1 MNAIDIL
8 SIHDQILKDY
18 NKNDNYVPSDATLSN
33 QSKWQSL
40 YSEISDNTSDDI
52 LTDIKKKFETT
63 QNQTFRDNFNFY
75 IMQSLS
81 LLDEYTKIK
90 KSLQKVQFL
99 KRSNLTEDSKKQRLQ
114 TIIDQYM
121 NILKEFFPCYYEIY
135 QNMYTETEKTPKKK
149 GIQQTQTNI
158 KCVNCDLEQDQF
170 VHTDNHLVCSFCGN
184 VISLTNDNLI
194 SFRDI
199 ERVNIGS
206 KYIYDRKTH
215 FRECIKRFQG
225 KQNVNIPPQIW
236 ESLYD
241 KLLRYQLVPENYKE
255 LEKKEAFAKVTKEHI
270 HMFLK
275 ELGCSKYYEDIV
287 YIYHKITG
295 HEIPDIT
302 HLENNLMAD
311 FDLLLE
317 TYDAVPLT
325 QILVLPPWSFAKTER
340 KNFINNQYVLYQL
353 LRKYKYPCRKEDFQ
367 FLKTSDRKLFHD
379 IVCQQLFEKLGWNF
393 HALY

>member
-8 SIHDQILKDY
+8 SIHDRIVKDY
-18 NKNDNYVPSDATLSN
+18 NKIDETILNESDFSLN
-33 QSKWQSL
+33 QSKWETL
-40 YSEISDNTSDDI
+40 YSEISENTSNDV
-52 LTDIKKKFETT
+52 LSDIKKKFKTVDT
-63 QNQTFRDNFNFY
+63 QSTQNFNFY
-75 IMQSLS
+75 IMQTIS
-81 LLDEYTKIK
+81 LLEEYEKIK
-90 KSLQKVQFL
+90 KSLQKVQFF
-99 KRSNLTEDSKKQRLQ
+99 RQNNSIEDDKKERLQ

-121 NILKEFFPCYYEIY
+121 NIIKEFFPNYYNMY
-135 QNMYTETEKTPKKK
+135 QNINCESEKITKKK
-149 GIQQTQTNI
+149 GSTVQNNI
-158 KCVNCDLEQDQF
+158 KCTNCNLEQDQF
-170 VHTDNHLVCSFCGN
+170 VYTDNHLVCSLCGN

-225 KQNVNIPPQIW
+225 KQNVNIPSHIW
-236 ESLYD
+236 ENLYE
-241 KLLRYQLVPENYKE
+241 KLLSYQLIPKNYKD
-255 LEKKEAFAKVTKEHI
+255 LDKKEAFKLVTKEHI

-317 TYDAVPLT
+317 TYDSVPLNK
-325 QILVLPPWSFAKTER
+325 LLLLPPWSNSKTER

-353 LRKYKYPCRKEDFQ
+353 LRKYKYSCKKEDFQ